1 MALLLRLIYFMQD
14 LKLFHR
20 ADPVEY
26 DLSRFFKY
34 ILP

>member
-14 LKLFHR
+14 LKLIHGVN
-20 ADPVEY
+20 PVEY

-34 ILP
+34 ILS